1 MTNKLWE
8 ASLKEKKNSNLYAFE
23 KFISNKI
30 KKKFNLNYKTFL
42 NWTVKN
48 SPEFWN
54 YFWEFSEIKGLK
66 SKKKIKKSKI
76 FYKNLFLPGSK
87 LNFGEN
93 LLSKNNDDKAITF
106 ISENGFREEKSWREL
121 NLSTGKIVKFLKE
134 IKIKRGDRVAA
145 YMPNTIETVEAFIA
159 ASTIGSIWSSCSPDF
174 GIKGVVERFSQINP
188 KVLFITDQY
197 FYNGKKINVLERL
210 SEILKSIPSIKN
222 VVIVNY
228 PGKKYVTNKSKYK
241 KINLIKWREIIHN
254 QSEKIN
260 FKKYDFESE
269 LTILYS
275 SGTTGKPK
283 CIVHSVGGVLLQHIK
298 EHTYHCDFR
307 KDDRIMYFTTCG
319 WMMWNWMVSAL
330 AKEVTLVI
338 YDGSPVEPDMNI
350 LFKIADTE
358 KLTFLGVSAKYI
370 DSLAKANA
378 EPKKYFNLSSL
389 RVIASTGSPLG
400 PLGYDWV
407 YSNVKDNVQLSSMSG
422 GTDLVACFVG
432 GNPCL
437 PVFRG
442 EIQCAILGMDT
453 QSWKSQNNDII
464 NEAGELVCV
473 KPFPSMPIEFLNDK
487 DDEKYKKAYFTK
499 YSNVWHHGDFVIKTS
514 RKTFIVEGRSDAT
527 LNPGGIR
534 IGTAEIYRH
543 VENHEK
549 VKEALAVGQDWE
561 GDQRIIL
568 YLILKEGILLN
579 NELNIEI
586 KSLIR
591 QKASPRHVPSKIF
604 QVDDFPRTRSGK
616 ISELAVKD
624 IIHGKEIKN
633 TEALINPEILNNF
646 RDFKDLF
653 EK

>member
-1 MTNKLWE
+1 MEKILWNPDKEIMHSSSMMKLGKTFGFVKDDE
-8 ASLKEKKNSNLYAFE
+8 SLDYASLHNWSVNNLD
-23 KFISNKI
+23 
-30 KKKFNLNYKTFL
+30 TF
-42 NWTVKN
+42 WREV
-48 SPEFWN
+48 
-54 YFWEFSEIKGLK
+54 WEGNNVIG
-66 SKKKIKKSKI
+66 
-76 FYKNLFLPGSK
+76 
-87 LNFGEN
+87 NFGEEVFSSNEDIRKASFFPDAELNFAEN
-93 LLSKNNDDKAITF
+93 LLVGDENRQAISFHGEGRDSFSLTLKQLR
-106 ISENGFREEKSWREL
+106 ENVASLAKWMKEVGVEK
-121 NLSTGKIVKFLKE
+121 
-134 IKIKRGDRVAA
+134 GDCIATLL
-145 YMPNTIETVEAFIA
+145 PNCPETIITMLA
-159 ASTIGSIWSSCSPDF
+159 ASSLGAVFTSCSPDF
-174 GIKGVVERFSQINP
+174 GIEGILDRFGQSKPKILISCDGYGYGGKIFEIKKKTIEVKKSISSINELVFVNYLS
-188 KVLFITDQY
+188 KNKEEESLSWNNILEKNKT
-197 FYNGKKINVLERL
+197 KKINFERVPFNSPL
-210 SEILKSIPSIKN
+210 
-222 VVIVNY
+222 Y
-228 PGKKYVTNKSKYK
+228 
-241 KINLIKWREIIHN
+241 
-254 QSEKIN
+254 
-260 FKKYDFESE
+260 
-269 LTILYS
+269 ILYS

-499 YSNVWHHGDFVIKTS
+499 YSNVWHHGDFVIKTN

-633 TEALINPEILNNF
+633 TEALINPEILNSF

>member
-1 MTNKLWE
+1 MNKILWNPDKE
-8 ASLKEKKNSNLYAFE
+8 IMHSSSMMKLGKTFGFVKDDENLDYASLHNWSVNNLD
-23 KFISNKI
+23 I
-30 KKKFNLNYKTFL
+30 
-42 NWTVKN
+42 
-48 SPEFWN
+48 FWREV
-54 YFWEFSEIKGLK
+54 WEGNNIIG
-66 SKKKIKKSKI
+66 
-76 FYKNLFLPGSK
+76 
-87 LNFGEN
+87 NFGEEVFSSNEDIRKASFFPDTELNFAEN
-93 LLSKNNDDKAITF
+93 LLVGDENRQAISFHGEGRESFSLTLKQLR
-106 ISENGFREEKSWREL
+106 ENVASLAKWMKEVGVEK
-121 NLSTGKIVKFLKE
+121 
-134 IKIKRGDRVAA
+134 GDCIATLL
-145 YMPNTIETVEAFIA
+145 PNCPETIITMLA
-159 ASTIGSIWSSCSPDF
+159 ASSLGAVFTSCSPDF
-174 GIKGVVERFSQINP
+174 GIEGILDRFGQSKPKILISCDGYGYGGKIFEIKKKTIEVKKSISSINELVFVNYLS
-188 KVLFITDQY
+188 KNKEEDSLSWNNILEKNKT
-197 FYNGKKINVLERL
+197 KKINFERVPFNSPL
-210 SEILKSIPSIKN
+210 
-222 VVIVNY
+222 Y
-228 PGKKYVTNKSKYK
+228 
-241 KINLIKWREIIHN
+241 
-254 QSEKIN
+254 
-260 FKKYDFESE
+260 
-269 LTILYS
+269 ILYS

-370 DSLAKANA
+370 DSLAKADV

-453 QSWKSQNNDII
+453 QSWKSQNNDIT

-568 YLILKEGILLN
+568 YLILKEGILLD

-586 KSLIR
+586 KSVIR

-624 IIHGKEIKN
+624 IIHGREIKN
-633 TEALINPEILNNF
+633 TEALINPEILKNF

>member
-1 MTNKLWE
+1 MEKILWNPDKEIMHSSSMMKLGKTFGFVKDDE
-8 ASLKEKKNSNLYAFE
+8 SLDYASLHNWSVNNLD
-23 KFISNKI
+23 
-30 KKKFNLNYKTFL
+30 TFWREVREG
-42 NWTVKN
+42 ND
-48 SPEFWN
+48 
-54 YFWEFSEIKGLK
+54 IIG
-66 SKKKIKKSKI
+66 
-76 FYKNLFLPGSK
+76 
-87 LNFGEN
+87 NFGEEVFSSNEDIRKASFFPDAELNFAEN
-93 LLSKNNDDKAITF
+93 LLVGDENRQAISFHGEGRESFSLTLKQLR
-106 ISENGFREEKSWREL
+106 ENVASLAKWMKEVGVEK
-121 NLSTGKIVKFLKE
+121 
-134 IKIKRGDRVAA
+134 GDCIATLL
-145 YMPNTIETVEAFIA
+145 PNCPETIITMLA
-159 ASTIGSIWSSCSPDF
+159 ASSLGAVFTSCSPDF
-174 GIKGVVERFSQINP
+174 GIEGILDRFGQSKPKILISCDGYGYGGKIFEIKKKTIEVKKSISSINELVFVNYLS
-188 KVLFITDQY
+188 KNKEEESLSWNNILEKNKT
-197 FYNGKKINVLERL
+197 KKINFERVPFNSPL
-210 SEILKSIPSIKN
+210 
-222 VVIVNY
+222 Y
-228 PGKKYVTNKSKYK
+228 
-241 KINLIKWREIIHN
+241 
-254 QSEKIN
+254 
-260 FKKYDFESE
+260 
-269 LTILYS
+269 ILYS

-370 DSLAKANA
+370 DSLAKANV

-499 YSNVWHHGDFVIKTS
+499 YSNVWHHGDFVIKTN

-568 YLILKEGILLN
+568 YLILKEGILLD

>member
-1 MTNKLWE
+1 MEKILWNPDKEIMHSSSMMKLGKTFGFVKDDE
-8 ASLKEKKNSNLYAFE
+8 SLDYASLHNWSVNNLD
-23 KFISNKI
+23 
-30 KKKFNLNYKTFL
+30 TF
-42 NWTVKN
+42 WREV
-48 SPEFWN
+48 
-54 YFWEFSEIKGLK
+54 WEGNNVIG
-66 SKKKIKKSKI
+66 
-76 FYKNLFLPGSK
+76 
-87 LNFGEN
+87 NFGEEVFSSNEDIRKASFFPDAELNFAEN
-93 LLSKNNDDKAITF
+93 LLVGDENRQAISFHGEGRESFSLTLKQLR
-106 ISENGFREEKSWREL
+106 ENVASLAKWMKEVGVEK
-121 NLSTGKIVKFLKE
+121 
-134 IKIKRGDRVAA
+134 GDCIATLL
-145 YMPNTIETVEAFIA
+145 PNCPETIITMLA
-159 ASTIGSIWSSCSPDF
+159 ASSLGAVFTSCSPDF
-174 GIKGVVERFSQINP
+174 GIEGILDRFGQSKPKILISCDGYGYGGKIFEIKKKTIEVKKSISSINELVFVNYLS
-188 KVLFITDQY
+188 KNKEEENLSWNNILEKNKT
-197 FYNGKKINVLERL
+197 KKINFERVPFNSPL
-210 SEILKSIPSIKN
+210 
-222 VVIVNY
+222 Y
-228 PGKKYVTNKSKYK
+228 
-241 KINLIKWREIIHN
+241 
-254 QSEKIN
+254 
-260 FKKYDFESE
+260 
-269 LTILYS
+269 ILYS

-499 YSNVWHHGDFVIKTS
+499 YSNVWHHGDFVIKTN

>member
-1 MTNKLWE
+1 MEKILWNPDKEIMHSSSMMKLGKTFGFVKDDE
-8 ASLKEKKNSNLYAFE
+8 SLDYASLHNWSVNNLD
-23 KFISNKI
+23 
-30 KKKFNLNYKTFL
+30 TF
-42 NWTVKN
+42 WREV
-48 SPEFWN
+48 
-54 YFWEFSEIKGLK
+54 WEGNNVIG
-66 SKKKIKKSKI
+66 
-76 FYKNLFLPGSK
+76 
-87 LNFGEN
+87 NFGEEVFSSNEDIRKASFFPDAELNFAEN
-93 LLSKNNDDKAITF
+93 LLVGDENRQAISFHGEGRESFSLTLKQLR
-106 ISENGFREEKSWREL
+106 ENVASLAKWMKEVGV
-121 NLSTGKIVKFLKE
+121 GK
-134 IKIKRGDRVAA
+134 GDCIATLL
-145 YMPNTIETVEAFIA
+145 PNCPETIITMLA
-159 ASTIGSIWSSCSPDF
+159 ASSLGAVFTSCSPDF
-174 GIKGVVERFSQINP
+174 GIEGILDRFGQSKPKILISCDGYGYGGKIFEIKKKTIEVKKSISSINELVFVNYLS
-188 KVLFITDQY
+188 KNKEKDSLSWNNILEKNKT
-197 FYNGKKINVLERL
+197 KKINFERVPFNSPL
-210 SEILKSIPSIKN
+210 
-222 VVIVNY
+222 Y
-228 PGKKYVTNKSKYK
+228 
-241 KINLIKWREIIHN
+241 
-254 QSEKIN
+254 
-260 FKKYDFESE
+260 
-269 LTILYS
+269 ILYS

-407 YSNVKDNVQLSSMSG
+407 YSNVKENVQLSSMSG

-499 YSNVWHHGDFVIKTS
+499 YSNVWHHGDFVIKTN

-568 YLILKEGILLN
+568 YLILKEGILLD

>member
-1 MTNKLWE
+1 M
-8 ASLKEKKNSNLYAFE
+8 
-23 KFISNKI
+23 NKI
-30 KKKFNLNYKTFL
+30 LWNPNKEIMHSSAMMKLGKDFGFLKDDETLDYDSLHNWSVNNPSAFWREIWKGNDVIGNFDEKVFSPNKDIRKATFFPDVNLNFA
-42 NWTVKN
+42 
-48 SPEFWN
+48 
-54 YFWEFSEIKGLK
+54 
-66 SKKKIKKSKI
+66 
-76 FYKNLFLPGSK
+76 
-87 LNFGEN
+87 EN
-93 LLSKNNDDKAITF
+93 LLVGDDDRQAISF
-106 ISENGFREEKSWREL
+106 HGEGRESFSL
-121 NLSTGKIVKFLKE
+121 TLKE
-134 IKIKRGDRVAA
+134 LREKVASLAKWMKKIGIEKGDCVATLL
-145 YMPNTIETVEAFIA
+145 PNCPETIITML
-159 ASTIGSIWSSCSPDF
+159 ASSSLGAVFTSCSPDF
-174 GIKGVVERFSQINP
+174 GIEGILDRFGQSKP
-188 KVLFITDQY
+188 KILISCDGY
-197 FYNGKKINVLERL
+197 GYGGKIF
-210 SEILKSIPSIKN
+210 EIKKKTIEVKKSIPSIN
-222 VVIVNY
+222 ELVFVNY
-228 PGKKYVTNKSKYK
+228 LTKNK
-241 KINLIKWREIIHN
+241 NLDDSSWSFIIEN
-254 QSEKIN
+254 NKTDKIN
-260 FKKYDFESE
+260 FERVPFNSPLY
-269 LTILYS
+269 ILYS

-307 KDDRIMYFTTCG
+307 KNDRIMYFTTCG

-358 KLTFLGVSAKYI
+358 NLTFLGVSAKYI

-378 EPKKYFNLSSL
+378 NPKKYFKLSSL
-389 RVIASTGSPLG
+389 RIIASTGSPLG
-400 PLGYDWV
+400 PSGYDWV
-407 YSNVKDNVQLSSMSG
+407 YSNVKNDVQLSSMSG

-437 PVFRG
+437 PIFRG

-453 QSWKSQNNDII
+453 QSWGSLNNDIV

-473 KPFPSMPIEFLNDK
+473 NPFPSMPIKFLNDK
-487 DDEKYKKAYFTK
+487 NDEKYEQTYFTK
-499 YSNVWHHGDFVIKTS
+499 YPNVWHHGDFIIKTD

-568 YLILKEGILLN
+568 YLIMKEGVILNDNLSS
-579 NELNIEI
+579 EL

-604 QVDDFPRTRSGK
+604 QVKDFPRTRSGK

-633 TEALINPEILNNF
+633 TEALINPEILNIF
-646 RDFKDLF
+646 REFSDLF

>member
-1 MTNKLWE
+1 MNKILWNPNKEIMQSSSMMKLGKDFGFVKDNEILDYDSLHNWSVNNLDDFWREVWRGNGVIGNFEEKVFSPNKDIRKATFFPNTNLNFAENLLVGDDDRQAISFHGEGRESFSLTLKE
-8 ASLKEKKNSNLYAFE
+8 LKEKVASLAK
-23 KFISNKI
+23 
-30 KKKFNLNYKTFL
+30 
-42 NWTVKN
+42 WM
-48 SPEFWN
+48 
-54 YFWEFSEIKGLK
+54 
-66 SKKKIKKSKI
+66 KKSGVEKGDCVAT
-76 FYKNLFLPGSK
+76 LLP
-87 LNFGEN
+87 NCPETI
-93 LLSKNNDDKAITF
+93 ITM
-106 ISENGFREEKSWREL
+106 L
-121 NLSTGKIVKFLKE
+121 
-134 IKIKRGDRVAA
+134 
-145 YMPNTIETVEAFIA
+145 
-159 ASTIGSIWSSCSPDF
+159 ASSSLGAVFTSCSPDF
-174 GIKGVVERFSQINP
+174 GIEGILDRFGQSKP
-188 KVLFITDQY
+188 KILISCDGY
-197 FYNGKKINVLERL
+197 GYGGKIFDIKKKTMEVR
-210 SEILKSIPSIKN
+210 KSISSINELVFVDYLDKN
-222 VVIVNY
+222 NGLDELSWSFIIEN
-228 PGKKYVTNKSKYK
+228 NKTE
-241 KINLIKWREIIHN
+241 NII
-254 QSEKIN
+254 
-260 FKKYDFESE
+260 FERVPFNSP
-269 LTILYS
+269 LYILYS

-307 KDDRIMYFTTCG
+307 KNDRIMYFTTCG

-370 DSLAKANA
+370 DSLAKADAN
-378 EPKKYFNLSSL
+378 PKKYFNLSNL
-389 RVIASTGSPLG
+389 RIIASTGSPLG
-400 PLGYDWV
+400 PIGYDWV
-407 YSNVKDNVQLSSMSG
+407 YSNVKEDVQLSSMSG

-437 PVFRG
+437 PIFRG
-442 EIQCAILGMDT
+442 EIQCSILGMDT
-453 QSWKSQNNDII
+453 QSWDSLNNDII

-473 KPFPSMPIEFLNDK
+473 NPFPSMPIKFLNDK
-487 DDEKYKKAYFTK
+487 NDEKYEQAYFTK
-499 YSNVWHHGDFVIKTS
+499 YPNVWHHGDFVIKTS

-568 YLILKEGILLN
+568 YLIMKDGVTLN
-579 NELNIEI
+579 DNLVLEI

-604 QVDDFPRTRSGK
+604 QVNDFPRTRSGK

-633 TEALINPEILNNF
+633 TEALINPEILNI
-646 RDFKDLF
+646 FKEFSDLF

>member
-1 MTNKLWE
+1 MNKILWNPDKE
-8 ASLKEKKNSNLYAFE
+8 IMHSSSMMKLGKTFGFVKDDENLDYASLHNWSVNNLD
-23 KFISNKI
+23 
-30 KKKFNLNYKTFL
+30 TF
-42 NWTVKN
+42 WREV
-48 SPEFWN
+48 
-54 YFWEFSEIKGLK
+54 WEGNNIIG
-66 SKKKIKKSKI
+66 
-76 FYKNLFLPGSK
+76 
-87 LNFGEN
+87 NFGEEVFSSNEDIRKASFFPDAELNFAEN
-93 LLSKNNDDKAITF
+93 LLVGDENRQAISFHGEGRESFSLTLKQLR
-106 ISENGFREEKSWREL
+106 ENVASLAKWMKEVGVEK
-121 NLSTGKIVKFLKE
+121 
-134 IKIKRGDRVAA
+134 GDCIATLL
-145 YMPNTIETVEAFIA
+145 PNCPETIITMLA
-159 ASTIGSIWSSCSPDF
+159 ASSLGAVFTSCSPDF
-174 GIKGVVERFSQINP
+174 GIEGILDRFGQSKPKILISCDGYGYGGKIFEIKKKTIEVKKSISSINELVFVNYLS
-188 KVLFITDQY
+188 KNKEEENLSWNNILEKNKT
-197 FYNGKKINVLERL
+197 KKINFERVPFNSPL
-210 SEILKSIPSIKN
+210 
-222 VVIVNY
+222 Y
-228 PGKKYVTNKSKYK
+228 
-241 KINLIKWREIIHN
+241 
-254 QSEKIN
+254 
-260 FKKYDFESE
+260 
-269 LTILYS
+269 ILYS

-499 YSNVWHHGDFVIKTS
+499 YSNVWHHGDFVIKTN

>member
-1 MTNKLWE
+1 MNKILWNPDKE
-8 ASLKEKKNSNLYAFE
+8 IMHSSSMMKLGKTFGFVKDDENLDYASLHNWSVNNLD
-23 KFISNKI
+23 
-30 KKKFNLNYKTFL
+30 TF
-42 NWTVKN
+42 WREV
-48 SPEFWN
+48 
-54 YFWEFSEIKGLK
+54 WEGNNVIG
-66 SKKKIKKSKI
+66 
-76 FYKNLFLPGSK
+76 
-87 LNFGEN
+87 NFGEEVFSSNEDIRKASFFPDAELNFAEN
-93 LLSKNNDDKAITF
+93 LLVGDENRQAISFHGEGRESFSLTLKQLR
-106 ISENGFREEKSWREL
+106 ENVASLAKWMKEVGVEK
-121 NLSTGKIVKFLKE
+121 
-134 IKIKRGDRVAA
+134 GDCIATLL
-145 YMPNTIETVEAFIA
+145 PNCPETIITMLA
-159 ASTIGSIWSSCSPDF
+159 ASSLGAVFTSCSPDF
-174 GIKGVVERFSQINP
+174 GIEGILDRFGQSKPKILISCDGYGYGGKIFEIKKKTIEVKKSISSINELVFVNYLS
-188 KVLFITDQY
+188 KNKEEESLSWNNILEKNKT
-197 FYNGKKINVLERL
+197 KKINFERVPFNSPL
-210 SEILKSIPSIKN
+210 
-222 VVIVNY
+222 Y
-228 PGKKYVTNKSKYK
+228 
-241 KINLIKWREIIHN
+241 
-254 QSEKIN
+254 
-260 FKKYDFESE
+260 
-269 LTILYS
+269 ILYS

-370 DSLAKANA
+370 DSLAKANV

-499 YSNVWHHGDFVIKTS
+499 YSNVWHHGDFVIKTN

-568 YLILKEGILLN
+568 YLILKEGILLD

>member
-1 MTNKLWE
+1 MNKILWNPNKE
-8 ASLKEKKNSNLYAFE
+8 IMHSSSMMKLGKTFGFVKDDENLDYASLHNWSVNNLD
-23 KFISNKI
+23 
-30 KKKFNLNYKTFL
+30 TF
-42 NWTVKN
+42 WREV
-48 SPEFWN
+48 
-54 YFWEFSEIKGLK
+54 WEGNNIIG
-66 SKKKIKKSKI
+66 
-76 FYKNLFLPGSK
+76 
-87 LNFGEN
+87 NFGEEVFSSNEDIRKASFFPDAELNFAEN
-93 LLSKNNDDKAITF
+93 LLVGDENRQAISFHGEGRESFSLTLKQLR
-106 ISENGFREEKSWREL
+106 ENVASLAKWMKEVGVEK
-121 NLSTGKIVKFLKE
+121 
-134 IKIKRGDRVAA
+134 GDCIATLL
-145 YMPNTIETVEAFIA
+145 PNCPETIITMLA
-159 ASTIGSIWSSCSPDF
+159 ASSLGAVFTSCSPDF
-174 GIKGVVERFSQINP
+174 GIEGILDRFGQSKPKILISCDGYGYGGKIFEIKKKTIEVKKSISSINELIFVNYLS
-188 KVLFITDQY
+188 KNKEEDSLSWSNILEKNKT
-197 FYNGKKINVLERL
+197 KKINFERVPFNSPL
-210 SEILKSIPSIKN
+210 
-222 VVIVNY
+222 Y
-228 PGKKYVTNKSKYK
+228 
-241 KINLIKWREIIHN
+241 
-254 QSEKIN
+254 
-260 FKKYDFESE
+260 
-269 LTILYS
+269 ILYS

-307 KDDRIMYFTTCG
+307 KDDRIMYYTTCG

-370 DSLAKANA
+370 DSLAKANV

-407 YSNVKDNVQLSSMSG
+407 YSNVKDNIQLSSMSG

-473 KPFPSMPIEFLNDK
+473 NPFPSMPIEFLNDK

-499 YSNVWHHGDFVIKTS
+499 YSNVWHHGDFVIKTN

-568 YLILKEGILLN
+568 YLILKEGVLLD

-633 TEALINPEILNNF
+633 TEALINPEILNSF

>member
-1 MTNKLWE
+1 MEKILWNPDKEIMHSSSMMKLGKTFGFVKDDE
-8 ASLKEKKNSNLYAFE
+8 SLDYASLHNWSVNNLD
-23 KFISNKI
+23 
-30 KKKFNLNYKTFL
+30 TF
-42 NWTVKN
+42 WREV
-48 SPEFWN
+48 
-54 YFWEFSEIKGLK
+54 WEGNNVIG
-66 SKKKIKKSKI
+66 
-76 FYKNLFLPGSK
+76 
-87 LNFGEN
+87 NFGEEVFSSNEDIRKASFFPDTELNFAEN
-93 LLSKNNDDKAITF
+93 LLVGDENRQAISFHGEGRESFSLTLKQLR
-106 ISENGFREEKSWREL
+106 ENVASLAKWMKEVGVEK
-121 NLSTGKIVKFLKE
+121 
-134 IKIKRGDRVAA
+134 GDCIATLL
-145 YMPNTIETVEAFIA
+145 PNCPETIITMLA
-159 ASTIGSIWSSCSPDF
+159 ASSLGAVFTSCSPDF
-174 GIKGVVERFSQINP
+174 GIEGILDRFGQSKPKILISCDGYGYGGKIFEIKKKTIEVKKSISSINELVFVNYLS
-188 KVLFITDQY
+188 KNKEEESLSWNNILEKNKT
-197 FYNGKKINVLERL
+197 KKINFERVPFNSPL
-210 SEILKSIPSIKN
+210 
-222 VVIVNY
+222 Y
-228 PGKKYVTNKSKYK
+228 
-241 KINLIKWREIIHN
+241 
-254 QSEKIN
+254 
-260 FKKYDFESE
+260 
-269 LTILYS
+269 ILYS

-499 YSNVWHHGDFVIKTS
+499 YSNVWHHGDFVIKTN

-568 YLILKEGILLN
+568 YLILKEGVLLN

-653 EK
+653 KK

>member
-1 MTNKLWE
+1 MNKILWNPNKE
-8 ASLKEKKNSNLYAFE
+8 IMQSSSMMKLGKDFGFVKDNETFDYESLHNWSVNNLDAFWREVWIGNDVIGNFEEKAFSPNKDIRKATFFPDASL
-23 KFISNKI
+23 
-30 KKKFNLNYKTFL
+30 
-42 NWTVKN
+42 
-48 SPEFWN
+48 
-54 YFWEFSEIKGLK
+54 
-66 SKKKIKKSKI
+66 
-76 FYKNLFLPGSK
+76 
-87 LNFGEN
+87 NFAEN
-93 LLSKNNDDKAITF
+93 LLVGDDDRQAISF
-106 ISENGFREEKSWREL
+106 HGEGRESFSL
-121 NLSTGKIVKFLKE
+121 TLKE
-134 IKIKRGDRVAA
+134 LKERVASLA
-145 YMPNTIETVEAFIA
+145 KWMKKSGVEKGDCVATLLPNCPETIITML
-159 ASTIGSIWSSCSPDF
+159 ASSSLGAVFTSCSPDF
-174 GIKGVVERFSQINP
+174 GIEGILDRFGQSKP
-188 KVLFITDQY
+188 KILISCDGY
-197 FYNGKKINVLERL
+197 GYGGKIF
-210 SEILKSIPSIKN
+210 EIKKKTIEVKKSIPSIN
-222 VVIVNY
+222 ELVFVNY
-228 PGKKYVTNKSKYK
+228 LTKNK
-241 KINLIKWREIIHN
+241 NLEDSSWSFIIEN
-254 QSEKIN
+254 NKTDKIN
-260 FKKYDFESE
+260 FERVPFNSPLY
-269 LTILYS
+269 ILYS

-307 KDDRIMYFTTCG
+307 KNDRIMYFTTCG

-358 KLTFLGVSAKYI
+358 NLTFLGVSAKYI

-378 EPKKYFNLSSL
+378 NPKKYFNLSNL
-389 RVIASTGSPLG
+389 RTIASTGSPLG
-400 PLGYDWV
+400 PSGYDWV
-407 YSNVKDNVQLSSMSG
+407 YSNVKDDVQLSSMSG

-437 PVFRG
+437 PIFRG
-442 EIQCAILGMDT
+442 EIQCAILGMDA
-453 QSWKSQNNDII
+453 QSWGSLNNDIVD
-464 NEAGELVCV
+464 EAGELVCV
-473 KPFPSMPIEFLNDK
+473 NPFPSMPIKFLNDK
-487 DDEKYKKAYFTK
+487 NDEKYEQAYFTK
-499 YSNVWHHGDFVIKTS
+499 YPNVWHHGDFIIKTD

-568 YLILKEGILLN
+568 YLIMKEDAILNDNLSS
-579 NELNIEI
+579 EI

-604 QVDDFPRTRSGK
+604 QVRDFPRTRSGK

-633 TEALINPEILNNF
+633 TEALINPEILDIF
-646 RDFKDLF
+646 REFSDLF

>member
-1 MTNKLWE
+1 MEKILWNPDKEIMHSSSMMKLGKTFGFVKDDE
-8 ASLKEKKNSNLYAFE
+8 SLDYASLHNWSVNNLD
-23 KFISNKI
+23 
-30 KKKFNLNYKTFL
+30 TF
-42 NWTVKN
+42 WREV
-48 SPEFWN
+48 
-54 YFWEFSEIKGLK
+54 WEGNNVIG
-66 SKKKIKKSKI
+66 
-76 FYKNLFLPGSK
+76 
-87 LNFGEN
+87 NFGEEVFSSNEDIRKASFFPDTELNFAEN
-93 LLSKNNDDKAITF
+93 LLVGDENRQAISFHGEGRESFSLTLKQLR
-106 ISENGFREEKSWREL
+106 ENVASLAKWMKEVGVEK
-121 NLSTGKIVKFLKE
+121 
-134 IKIKRGDRVAA
+134 GDCIATLL
-145 YMPNTIETVEAFIA
+145 PNCPETIITMLA
-159 ASTIGSIWSSCSPDF
+159 ASSLGAVFTSCSPDF
-174 GIKGVVERFSQINP
+174 GIEGILDRFGQSKPKILISCDGYGYGGKIFEIKKKTIEVKKSISSINELVFVNYLS
-188 KVLFITDQY
+188 KNKEEENLSWNNILEKNKT
-197 FYNGKKINVLERL
+197 KKINFERVPFNSPL
-210 SEILKSIPSIKN
+210 
-222 VVIVNY
+222 Y
-228 PGKKYVTNKSKYK
+228 
-241 KINLIKWREIIHN
+241 
-254 QSEKIN
+254 
-260 FKKYDFESE
+260 
-269 LTILYS
+269 ILYS

-499 YSNVWHHGDFVIKTS
+499 YSNVWHHGDFVIKTN

-568 YLILKEGILLN
+568 YLILKEGILLD

>member
-1 MTNKLWE
+1 MNKILWNPDKE
-8 ASLKEKKNSNLYAFE
+8 IMHSSSMMKLGKTFGFVKDDENLDYASLHNWSVNNLDIFWKE
-23 KFISNKI
+23 
-30 KKKFNLNYKTFL
+30 
-42 NWTVKN
+42 V
-48 SPEFWN
+48 
-54 YFWEFSEIKGLK
+54 WEGNNIIG
-66 SKKKIKKSKI
+66 
-76 FYKNLFLPGSK
+76 
-87 LNFGEN
+87 NFGEEVFSSNEDIRKASFFSDAELNFAEN
-93 LLSKNNDDKAITF
+93 LLIGDENRQAISFHGEGRESFSLTLKQLR
-106 ISENGFREEKSWREL
+106 ENVASLAKWMKEVGVEK
-121 NLSTGKIVKFLKE
+121 
-134 IKIKRGDRVAA
+134 GDCIATLLPNCPETIITMLAA
-145 YMPNTIETVEAFIA
+145 TSLGAVFT
-159 ASTIGSIWSSCSPDF
+159 SCSPDF
-174 GIKGVVERFSQINP
+174 GIEGILDRFGQSKPKILISCDGYGYGGKIFEIKKKTIEVKKSISSINELVFVNYLS
-188 KVLFITDQY
+188 KNKEEDSLSWNNILEKNKT
-197 FYNGKKINVLERL
+197 KKINFERVPFNSPL
-210 SEILKSIPSIKN
+210 
-222 VVIVNY
+222 Y
-228 PGKKYVTNKSKYK
+228 
-241 KINLIKWREIIHN
+241 
-254 QSEKIN
+254 
-260 FKKYDFESE
+260 
-269 LTILYS
+269 ILYS

-307 KDDRIMYFTTCG
+307 KDDRIMYYTTCG

-358 KLTFLGVSAKYI
+358 KLTFFGVSAKYI
-370 DSLAKANA
+370 DSLAKANV

-442 EIQCAILGMDT
+442 EIQCAILGMDI

-473 KPFPSMPIEFLNDK
+473 NPFPSMPIEFLNDK

-499 YSNVWHHGDFVIKTS
+499 YSNVWHHGDFVIKTN

-568 YLILKEGILLN
+568 YLILKKGVLLD

>member
-1 MTNKLWE
+1 MEKILWNPDKEIMHSSSMMKLGKTFGFVKDDE
-8 ASLKEKKNSNLYAFE
+8 SLDYASLHNWSVNNLD
-23 KFISNKI
+23 
-30 KKKFNLNYKTFL
+30 TF
-42 NWTVKN
+42 WREV
-48 SPEFWN
+48 
-54 YFWEFSEIKGLK
+54 WEGNNVIG
-66 SKKKIKKSKI
+66 
-76 FYKNLFLPGSK
+76 
-87 LNFGEN
+87 NFGEEVFSSNEDIRKASFFPDAELNFAEN
-93 LLSKNNDDKAITF
+93 LLVGDENRQAISFHGEGRESFSLTLKQLR
-106 ISENGFREEKSWREL
+106 ENVASLAKWMKEVGVEK
-121 NLSTGKIVKFLKE
+121 
-134 IKIKRGDRVAA
+134 GDCIATLL
-145 YMPNTIETVEAFIA
+145 PNCPETIITMLA
-159 ASTIGSIWSSCSPDF
+159 ASSLGAVFTSCSPDF
-174 GIKGVVERFSQINP
+174 GIEGILDRFGQSKPKILISCDGYGYGGKIFEIKKKTIEVKKSISSINELVFVNYLS
-188 KVLFITDQY
+188 KNKEEENLSWNNILEKNKT
-197 FYNGKKINVLERL
+197 KKINFERVPFNSPL
-210 SEILKSIPSIKN
+210 
-222 VVIVNY
+222 Y
-228 PGKKYVTNKSKYK
+228 
-241 KINLIKWREIIHN
+241 
-254 QSEKIN
+254 
-260 FKKYDFESE
+260 
-269 LTILYS
+269 ILYS

-499 YSNVWHHGDFVIKTS
+499 YSNVWHHGDFVIKTN

-568 YLILKEGILLN
+568 YLILKEGILLD

-653 EK
+653 KK

>member
-1 MTNKLWE
+1 MNKILWNPDKE
-8 ASLKEKKNSNLYAFE
+8 IMHSSSMMKLGKTFGFVKDDENLDYASLHNWSVNNLD
-23 KFISNKI
+23 I
-30 KKKFNLNYKTFL
+30 
-42 NWTVKN
+42 
-48 SPEFWN
+48 FWREV
-54 YFWEFSEIKGLK
+54 WEGNNVIG
-66 SKKKIKKSKI
+66 
-76 FYKNLFLPGSK
+76 
-87 LNFGEN
+87 NFGEEVFSSNEDIRKASFFPDTELNFAEN
-93 LLSKNNDDKAITF
+93 LLVGDENRQAISFHGEGRESFSLTLKQLR
-106 ISENGFREEKSWREL
+106 ENVASLAKWMKEVGVEK
-121 NLSTGKIVKFLKE
+121 
-134 IKIKRGDRVAA
+134 GDCIATLL
-145 YMPNTIETVEAFIA
+145 PNCPETIITMLA
-159 ASTIGSIWSSCSPDF
+159 ASSLGAVFTSCSPDF
-174 GIKGVVERFSQINP
+174 GIEGILDRFGQSKPKILISCDGYGYGGKIFEIKKKTIEVKKSISSINELVFVNYLS
-188 KVLFITDQY
+188 KNKEEENLSWNNILEKNKT
-197 FYNGKKINVLERL
+197 KKINFERVPFNSPL
-210 SEILKSIPSIKN
+210 
-222 VVIVNY
+222 Y
-228 PGKKYVTNKSKYK
+228 
-241 KINLIKWREIIHN
+241 
-254 QSEKIN
+254 
-260 FKKYDFESE
+260 
-269 LTILYS
+269 ILYS

-568 YLILKEGILLN
+568 YLILKEGILLD

-586 KSLIR
+586 KSVIR

-633 TEALINPEILNNF
+633 TEALINPEILKNF

>member
-1 MTNKLWE
+1 MEKILWNPDKEIMHSSSMMKLGKTFGFVKDDE
-8 ASLKEKKNSNLYAFE
+8 SLDYASLHNWSVNNLDTFWREVWEGNNIIGNLGEEVFSSNEDIRKASFFPDAE
-23 KFISNKI
+23 
-30 KKKFNLNYKTFL
+30 
-42 NWTVKN
+42 
-48 SPEFWN
+48 
-54 YFWEFSEIKGLK
+54 
-66 SKKKIKKSKI
+66 
-76 FYKNLFLPGSK
+76 
-87 LNFGEN
+87 LNFAEN
-93 LLSKNNDDKAITF
+93 LLVGDENRQAISFHGEGRESFSLTLKQLR
-106 ISENGFREEKSWREL
+106 ENVASLAKWMKEVGVEK
-121 NLSTGKIVKFLKE
+121 
-134 IKIKRGDRVAA
+134 GDCIATLL
-145 YMPNTIETVEAFIA
+145 PNCPETIITMLA
-159 ASTIGSIWSSCSPDF
+159 ASSLGAVFTSCSPDF
-174 GIKGVVERFSQINP
+174 GIEGILDRFGQSKPKILISCDGYGYGGKIFEIKKKTIEVKKSISSINELVFVNYLS
-188 KVLFITDQY
+188 KNKEEESLSWNNILEKNKT
-197 FYNGKKINVLERL
+197 KKINFERVQFNSPL
-210 SEILKSIPSIKN
+210 
-222 VVIVNY
+222 Y
-228 PGKKYVTNKSKYK
+228 
-241 KINLIKWREIIHN
+241 
-254 QSEKIN
+254 
-260 FKKYDFESE
+260 
-269 LTILYS
+269 ILYS

-499 YSNVWHHGDFVIKTS
+499 YSNVWHHGDFVIKTN

-568 YLILKEGILLN
+568 YLILKEGVLLN
-579 NELNIEI
+579 NQLNIEI

-646 RDFKDLF
+646 RNFKDLF
-653 EK
+653 KK

>member
-1 MTNKLWE
+1 MNKILWNPDKE
-8 ASLKEKKNSNLYAFE
+8 IMHSSSMMKLGKTFGFVKDDENLDYASLHNWSVNNLD
-23 KFISNKI
+23 
-30 KKKFNLNYKTFL
+30 TF
-42 NWTVKN
+42 WREV
-48 SPEFWN
+48 
-54 YFWEFSEIKGLK
+54 WEGNNIIG
-66 SKKKIKKSKI
+66 
-76 FYKNLFLPGSK
+76 
-87 LNFGEN
+87 NFGEKVFSSNEDIRKASFFPDAELNFAEN
-93 LLSKNNDDKAITF
+93 LLVGDENRQAISFHGEGRESFSLTLKQLR
-106 ISENGFREEKSWREL
+106 ENVASLAKWMKEVGVEK
-121 NLSTGKIVKFLKE
+121 
-134 IKIKRGDRVAA
+134 GDCIATLL
-145 YMPNTIETVEAFIA
+145 PNCPETIITMLA
-159 ASTIGSIWSSCSPDF
+159 ASSLGAVFTSCSPDF
-174 GIKGVVERFSQINP
+174 GIEGILDRFGQSKPKILISCDGYGYGGKIFEIKKKTIEVKKSISSINELVFVNYLS
-188 KVLFITDQY
+188 KNKEEDSLSWNNILEKNKT
-197 FYNGKKINVLERL
+197 KKINFERVPFNSPL
-210 SEILKSIPSIKN
+210 
-222 VVIVNY
+222 Y
-228 PGKKYVTNKSKYK
+228 
-241 KINLIKWREIIHN
+241 
-254 QSEKIN
+254 
-260 FKKYDFESE
+260 
-269 LTILYS
+269 ILYS

-370 DSLAKANA
+370 DSLAKANV
-378 EPKKYFNLSSL
+378 EPKKFFNLSSL

-407 YSNVKDNVQLSSMSG
+407 YSNVKDDVQLSSMSG

-499 YSNVWHHGDFVIKTS
+499 YSNVWHHGDFVIKTN

-568 YLILKEGILLN
+568 YLILKEGILLD

>member
-1 MTNKLWE
+1 MEKILWNPDKEIMHSSSMMKLGKTFGFVKDDE
-8 ASLKEKKNSNLYAFE
+8 SLDYASLHNWSVNNLD
-23 KFISNKI
+23 
-30 KKKFNLNYKTFL
+30 TF
-42 NWTVKN
+42 WREV
-48 SPEFWN
+48 
-54 YFWEFSEIKGLK
+54 WEGNNVIG
-66 SKKKIKKSKI
+66 
-76 FYKNLFLPGSK
+76 
-87 LNFGEN
+87 NFGEEVFSSNEDIRKASFFPDTELNFAEN
-93 LLSKNNDDKAITF
+93 LLVGDENRQAISFHGEGRESFSLTLKQLR
-106 ISENGFREEKSWREL
+106 ENVASLAKWMKEVGVEK
-121 NLSTGKIVKFLKE
+121 
-134 IKIKRGDRVAA
+134 GDCIATLL
-145 YMPNTIETVEAFIA
+145 PNCPETIITMLA
-159 ASTIGSIWSSCSPDF
+159 ASSLGAVFTSCSPDF
-174 GIKGVVERFSQINP
+174 GIEGILDRFGQSKPKILISCDGYGYGGKIFEIKKKTIEVKKSISSINELVFVNYLS
-188 KVLFITDQY
+188 KNKEEENLSWNNILEKNKT
-197 FYNGKKINVLERL
+197 KKINFERVPFNSPL
-210 SEILKSIPSIKN
+210 
-222 VVIVNY
+222 Y
-228 PGKKYVTNKSKYK
+228 
-241 KINLIKWREIIHN
+241 
-254 QSEKIN
+254 
-260 FKKYDFESE
+260 
-269 LTILYS
+269 ILYS

-499 YSNVWHHGDFVIKTS
+499 YSNVWHHGDFVIKTN

-568 YLILKEGILLN
+568 YLILKEGILLD

-586 KSLIR
+586 KSLLR

-604 QVDDFPRTRSGK
+604 QVVDFPRTRSGK

-653 EK
+653 KK

>member
-1 MTNKLWE
+1 MNKILWNPDKE
-8 ASLKEKKNSNLYAFE
+8 IMHSSSMMKLGKTFGFVKDDESLDYASLHNWSVNNLD
-23 KFISNKI
+23 
-30 KKKFNLNYKTFL
+30 TF
-42 NWTVKN
+42 WREV
-48 SPEFWN
+48 
-54 YFWEFSEIKGLK
+54 WEGNNVIG
-66 SKKKIKKSKI
+66 
-76 FYKNLFLPGSK
+76 
-87 LNFGEN
+87 NFGEEVFSSNEDIRKASFFPDAELNFAEN
-93 LLSKNNDDKAITF
+93 LLVGDENRQAISFHGEGRESSSLTLKQLR
-106 ISENGFREEKSWREL
+106 ENVASLAKWMKEVGV
-121 NLSTGKIVKFLKE
+121 GK
-134 IKIKRGDRVAA
+134 GDCIATLL
-145 YMPNTIETVEAFIA
+145 PNCPETIITMLA
-159 ASTIGSIWSSCSPDF
+159 ASSLGAVFTSCSPDF
-174 GIKGVVERFSQINP
+174 GIEGILDRFGQSKPKILISCDGYGYGGKIFEIKKKTIEVKKSISSINELVFVNYLS
-188 KVLFITDQY
+188 KNKEKDSLSWNNILEKNKT
-197 FYNGKKINVLERL
+197 KKINFERVPFNSPL
-210 SEILKSIPSIKN
+210 
-222 VVIVNY
+222 Y
-228 PGKKYVTNKSKYK
+228 
-241 KINLIKWREIIHN
+241 
-254 QSEKIN
+254 
-260 FKKYDFESE
+260 
-269 LTILYS
+269 ILYS

-407 YSNVKDNVQLSSMSG
+407 YSNVKENVQLSSMSG

-499 YSNVWHHGDFVIKTS
+499 YSNVWHHGDFVIKTN

-568 YLILKEGILLN
+568 YLILKEGILLD

>member
-1 MTNKLWE
+1 MEKILWNPDKEIMHSSSMMKLGKTFGFVKDDE
-8 ASLKEKKNSNLYAFE
+8 SLDYASLHNWSVNNLD
-23 KFISNKI
+23 
-30 KKKFNLNYKTFL
+30 TF
-42 NWTVKN
+42 WREV
-48 SPEFWN
+48 
-54 YFWEFSEIKGLK
+54 WEGNNVIG
-66 SKKKIKKSKI
+66 
-76 FYKNLFLPGSK
+76 
-87 LNFGEN
+87 NFGEEVFSSNEDIRKASFFPDAELNFAEN
-93 LLSKNNDDKAITF
+93 LLVGDENRQAISFHGEGRESFSLTLKQLR
-106 ISENGFREEKSWREL
+106 ENVASLAKWMKEVGVEK
-121 NLSTGKIVKFLKE
+121 
-134 IKIKRGDRVAA
+134 GDCIATLL
-145 YMPNTIETVEAFIA
+145 PNCPETIITMLA
-159 ASTIGSIWSSCSPDF
+159 ASSLGAVFTSCSPDF
-174 GIKGVVERFSQINP
+174 GIEGILDRFGQSKPKILISCDGYGYGGKIFEIKKKTIEVKKSISSINELVFVNYLS
-188 KVLFITDQY
+188 KNKEEESLSWNNILEKNKT
-197 FYNGKKINVLERL
+197 KKINFERVPFNSPL
-210 SEILKSIPSIKN
+210 
-222 VVIVNY
+222 Y
-228 PGKKYVTNKSKYK
+228 
-241 KINLIKWREIIHN
+241 
-254 QSEKIN
+254 
-260 FKKYDFESE
+260 
-269 LTILYS
+269 ILYS

-499 YSNVWHHGDFVIKTS
+499 YSNVWHHGDFVIKTN

-568 YLILKEGILLN
+568 YLILKEGILLDN
-579 NELNIEI
+579 DLNIEI

>member
-1 MTNKLWE
+1 MNKILWNPDKE
-8 ASLKEKKNSNLYAFE
+8 IMHSSSMMKLGKTFGFVKDDESLDYASLHNWSVNNLD
-23 KFISNKI
+23 
-30 KKKFNLNYKTFL
+30 TF
-42 NWTVKN
+42 WREV
-48 SPEFWN
+48 
-54 YFWEFSEIKGLK
+54 WEGNNVIG
-66 SKKKIKKSKI
+66 
-76 FYKNLFLPGSK
+76 
-87 LNFGEN
+87 NFGEEVFSSNEDIRKASFFPDAELNFAEN
-93 LLSKNNDDKAITF
+93 LLVGDENRQAISFHGEGRESFSLTLKQLR
-106 ISENGFREEKSWREL
+106 ENVASLAKWMKEVGVEK
-121 NLSTGKIVKFLKE
+121 
-134 IKIKRGDRVAA
+134 GDCIATLL
-145 YMPNTIETVEAFIA
+145 PNCPETIITMLA
-159 ASTIGSIWSSCSPDF
+159 ASSLGAVFTSCSPDF
-174 GIKGVVERFSQINP
+174 GIEGILDRFGQSKPKILISCDGYGYGGKIFEIKKKTIEVKKSISSINELVFVNYLS
-188 KVLFITDQY
+188 KNKEEESLSWNNILEKNKT
-197 FYNGKKINVLERL
+197 KKINFERVPFNSPL
-210 SEILKSIPSIKN
+210 
-222 VVIVNY
+222 Y
-228 PGKKYVTNKSKYK
+228 
-241 KINLIKWREIIHN
+241 
-254 QSEKIN
+254 
-260 FKKYDFESE
+260 
-269 LTILYS
+269 ILYS

-568 YLILKEGILLN
+568 YLILKEGILLD

>member
-1 MTNKLWE
+1 MNKILWNPDKE
-8 ASLKEKKNSNLYAFE
+8 IMHSSSMMKLGKTFGFVKDDESLDYASLHNWSVNNLDTFWREVWESNN
-23 KFISNKI
+23 II
-30 KKKFNLNYKTFL
+30 
-42 NWTVKN
+42 
-48 SPEFWN
+48 
-54 YFWEFSEIKGLK
+54 G
-66 SKKKIKKSKI
+66 
-76 FYKNLFLPGSK
+76 
-87 LNFGEN
+87 NFGEVVFSSNEDIRKASFFPDAELNFAEN
-93 LLSKNNDDKAITF
+93 LLIGDENRQAISFHGEGRESFSLTLKQLR
-106 ISENGFREEKSWREL
+106 ENVASLAKWMKEVGVEK
-121 NLSTGKIVKFLKE
+121 
-134 IKIKRGDRVAA
+134 GDCIATLL
-145 YMPNTIETVEAFIA
+145 PNCPETIITMLA
-159 ASTIGSIWSSCSPDF
+159 ASSLGAVFTSCSPDF
-174 GIKGVVERFSQINP
+174 GIEGILDRFGQSKPKILISCDGYGYGGKIFEIKKKTIEVKKSISSINELVFVNYLS
-188 KVLFITDQY
+188 KNKEEESLSWNNILEKNKT
-197 FYNGKKINVLERL
+197 KKINFERVPFNSPL
-210 SEILKSIPSIKN
+210 
-222 VVIVNY
+222 Y
-228 PGKKYVTNKSKYK
+228 
-241 KINLIKWREIIHN
+241 
-254 QSEKIN
+254 
-260 FKKYDFESE
+260 
-269 LTILYS
+269 ILYS

-499 YSNVWHHGDFVIKTS
+499 YSNVWHHGDFVIKTN

-568 YLILKEGILLN
+568 YLILKEGILLDN
-579 NELNIEI
+579 DLNIEI

>member
-1 MTNKLWE
+1 MNKILWNPDKE
-8 ASLKEKKNSNLYAFE
+8 IMHSSSMMKLGKTFGFVKDDESLDYASLHNWSVNNLD
-23 KFISNKI
+23 
-30 KKKFNLNYKTFL
+30 TF
-42 NWTVKN
+42 WREV
-48 SPEFWN
+48 
-54 YFWEFSEIKGLK
+54 WEGNNVIG
-66 SKKKIKKSKI
+66 
-76 FYKNLFLPGSK
+76 
-87 LNFGEN
+87 NFGEEVFSSNEDIRKASFFPDTELNFAEN
-93 LLSKNNDDKAITF
+93 LLVGDENRQAISFHGEGRESFSLTLKQLR
-106 ISENGFREEKSWREL
+106 ENVASLAKWMKEVGVEK
-121 NLSTGKIVKFLKE
+121 
-134 IKIKRGDRVAA
+134 GDCIATLL
-145 YMPNTIETVEAFIA
+145 PNCPETIITMLA
-159 ASTIGSIWSSCSPDF
+159 ASSLGAVFTSCSPDF
-174 GIKGVVERFSQINP
+174 GIEGILDRFGQSKPKILISCDGYGYGGKIFEIKKKTIEVKKSISSINELVFVNYLS
-188 KVLFITDQY
+188 KNKEEENLSWNNILEKNKT
-197 FYNGKKINVLERL
+197 KKINFERVPFNSPL
-210 SEILKSIPSIKN
+210 
-222 VVIVNY
+222 Y
-228 PGKKYVTNKSKYK
+228 
-241 KINLIKWREIIHN
+241 
-254 QSEKIN
+254 
-260 FKKYDFESE
+260 
-269 LTILYS
+269 ILYS

-499 YSNVWHHGDFVIKTS
+499 YSNVWHHGDFVIKTN

-568 YLILKEGILLN
+568 YLILKEGILLDN
-579 NELNIEI
+579 DLNIEI

-653 EK
+653 KK

>member
-1 MTNKLWE
+1 MNKILWNPSKEIMQSSSMMKLGKDFGFVKDNETLDYDSLHNWSVNNLDAFWREVWVGNDVIGNFEEKAFSPNKNIRKATFFPNTNLNFAENLLVGDDDRQAISFHGEGRESFSLTLKE
-8 ASLKEKKNSNLYAFE
+8 LKEKVASLAK
-23 KFISNKI
+23 
-30 KKKFNLNYKTFL
+30 
-42 NWTVKN
+42 WM
-48 SPEFWN
+48 
-54 YFWEFSEIKGLK
+54 
-66 SKKKIKKSKI
+66 KKSGVEKGDCVAT
-76 FYKNLFLPGSK
+76 LLP
-87 LNFGEN
+87 NCPQTI
-93 LLSKNNDDKAITF
+93 ITM
-106 ISENGFREEKSWREL
+106 L
-121 NLSTGKIVKFLKE
+121 
-134 IKIKRGDRVAA
+134 
-145 YMPNTIETVEAFIA
+145 
-159 ASTIGSIWSSCSPDF
+159 ASSSLGAVFTSCSPDF
-174 GIKGVVERFSQINP
+174 GIEGILDRFGQSKP
-188 KVLFITDQY
+188 KILISCDGY
-197 FYNGKKINVLERL
+197 GYGGKIFDIKKKTMEVR
-210 SEILKSIPSIKN
+210 KSISSINELVFVDYLYKN
-222 VVIVNY
+222 NGLDDSSWSFIIEN
-228 PGKKYVTNKSKYK
+228 NKTE
-241 KINLIKWREIIHN
+241 NII
-254 QSEKIN
+254 
-260 FKKYDFESE
+260 FERVPFNSP
-269 LTILYS
+269 LYILYS

-307 KDDRIMYFTTCG
+307 KNDRIMYFTTCG

-378 EPKKYFNLSSL
+378 NPKKYFNLSNL
-389 RVIASTGSPLG
+389 RIIASTGSPLG
-400 PLGYDWV
+400 PIGYDWV
-407 YSNVKDNVQLSSMSG
+407 YSNVKEDVQLSSMSG

-437 PVFRG
+437 PIFRG
-442 EIQCAILGMDT
+442 EIQCSILGMDT
-453 QSWKSQNNDII
+453 QSWDSLNNDII

-473 KPFPSMPIEFLNDK
+473 NPFPSMPIKFLNDK
-487 DDEKYKKAYFTK
+487 NNEKYEQAYFTK
-499 YSNVWHHGDFVIKTS
+499 YPNVWHHGDFVIKTS

-568 YLILKEGILLN
+568 YLIMKDGVTLN
-579 NELNIEI
+579 DNLVLEI

-604 QVDDFPRTRSGK
+604 QVNDFPRTRSGK

-633 TEALINPEILNNF
+633 TEALINPEILNI
-646 RDFKDLF
+646 FKEFSDLF

>member
-1 MTNKLWE
+1 MEKILWNPDKEIMHSSSMMKLGKTFGFVKDDE
-8 ASLKEKKNSNLYAFE
+8 SLDYASLHNWSVNNLDTFWREVWESNNV
-23 KFISNKI
+23 I
-30 KKKFNLNYKTFL
+30 
-42 NWTVKN
+42 
-48 SPEFWN
+48 
-54 YFWEFSEIKGLK
+54 G
-66 SKKKIKKSKI
+66 
-76 FYKNLFLPGSK
+76 
-87 LNFGEN
+87 NFGEEVFSSNEDIRKASFFPDAELNFAEN
-93 LLSKNNDDKAITF
+93 LLVGDENRQAISFHGEGRESFSLTLKQLR
-106 ISENGFREEKSWREL
+106 ENVASLAKWMKEVGVEK
-121 NLSTGKIVKFLKE
+121 
-134 IKIKRGDRVAA
+134 GDCVATLL
-145 YMPNTIETVEAFIA
+145 PNCPETIITMLA
-159 ASTIGSIWSSCSPDF
+159 ASSLGAVFTSCSPDF
-174 GIKGVVERFSQINP
+174 GIEGILDRFGQSKPKILISCDGYGYGGKIFEIKKKTIEVKKSISSINELVFVNYLS
-188 KVLFITDQY
+188 KNKEEESLSWNNILEKNKT
-197 FYNGKKINVLERL
+197 KKINFERVPFDSPL
-210 SEILKSIPSIKN
+210 
-222 VVIVNY
+222 Y
-228 PGKKYVTNKSKYK
+228 
-241 KINLIKWREIIHN
+241 
-254 QSEKIN
+254 
-260 FKKYDFESE
+260 
-269 LTILYS
+269 ILYS

-499 YSNVWHHGDFVIKTS
+499 YSNVWHHGDFVIKTN

-568 YLILKEGILLN
+568 YLILKEGILLDN
-579 NELNIEI
+579 DLNIEI

>member
-1 MTNKLWE
+1 MEKILWNPDKEIMHSSSMMKLCKTFGFIKDGE
-8 ASLKEKKNSNLYAFE
+8 SLVYASLHNWSVNNLD
-23 KFISNKI
+23 
-30 KKKFNLNYKTFL
+30 TF
-42 NWTVKN
+42 WREV
-48 SPEFWN
+48 
-54 YFWEFSEIKGLK
+54 WEGNNVIG
-66 SKKKIKKSKI
+66 
-76 FYKNLFLPGSK
+76 
-87 LNFGEN
+87 NFGEEVFSSNEDIRKASFFPDAELNFAEN
-93 LLSKNNDDKAITF
+93 LLVGDENRQAISFHGEGRESFSLTLKQLR
-106 ISENGFREEKSWREL
+106 ENVASLAKWMKEVGVEK
-121 NLSTGKIVKFLKE
+121 
-134 IKIKRGDRVAA
+134 GDCVATLL
-145 YMPNTIETVEAFIA
+145 PNCPETIITMLA
-159 ASTIGSIWSSCSPDF
+159 ASSLGAVFTSCSPDF
-174 GIKGVVERFSQINP
+174 GIEGILDRFGQSKPKILISCDGYGYGGKIFEIKKKTIEVKKSISSINELVFVNYLS
-188 KVLFITDQY
+188 KNKEEENLSWNNILEKNKT
-197 FYNGKKINVLERL
+197 KKINFERVPFNSPL
-210 SEILKSIPSIKN
+210 
-222 VVIVNY
+222 Y
-228 PGKKYVTNKSKYK
+228 
-241 KINLIKWREIIHN
+241 
-254 QSEKIN
+254 
-260 FKKYDFESE
+260 
-269 LTILYS
+269 ILYS

-499 YSNVWHHGDFVIKTS
+499 YSNVWHHGDFVIKTN

-568 YLILKEGILLN
+568 YLILKEGILLDN
-579 NELNIEI
+579 DLNIEI

>member
-1 MTNKLWE
+1 MEKILWNPDKEIMHSSSMMKLGKTFGFVKDDE
-8 ASLKEKKNSNLYAFE
+8 SLDYASLHNWSVNNLD
-23 KFISNKI
+23 
-30 KKKFNLNYKTFL
+30 TF
-42 NWTVKN
+42 WREV
-48 SPEFWN
+48 
-54 YFWEFSEIKGLK
+54 WEGNNVIGNFSEEVFSSNEDIRKA
-66 SKKKIKKSKI
+66 S
-76 FYKNLFLPGSK
+76 FFPDAE
-87 LNFGEN
+87 LNFAEN
-93 LLSKNNDDKAITF
+93 LLVGDENRQAISFHGEGRESSSLTLKQLR
-106 ISENGFREEKSWREL
+106 ENVASLAKWMKEVGVEK
-121 NLSTGKIVKFLKE
+121 
-134 IKIKRGDRVAA
+134 GDCVATLL
-145 YMPNTIETVEAFIA
+145 PNCPETIITMLA
-159 ASTIGSIWSSCSPDF
+159 ASSLGAVFTSCSPDF
-174 GIKGVVERFSQINP
+174 GIEGILDRFGQSKPKILISCDGYGYGGKIFEIKKKTIEVKKSISSINELVFVNYLS
-188 KVLFITDQY
+188 KNQEEENLSWNNILEKNKT
-197 FYNGKKINVLERL
+197 KKINFERVPFNSPL
-210 SEILKSIPSIKN
+210 
-222 VVIVNY
+222 Y
-228 PGKKYVTNKSKYK
+228 
-241 KINLIKWREIIHN
+241 
-254 QSEKIN
+254 
-260 FKKYDFESE
+260 
-269 LTILYS
+269 ILYS

-350 LFKIADTE
+350 LFKIADKE

-389 RVIASTGSPLG
+389 RVIAATGSPLG

-499 YSNVWHHGDFVIKTS
+499 YSNVWHHGDFVIKTN

-633 TEALINPEILNNF
+633 TEALINPEILNSF

>member
-1 MTNKLWE
+1 MNKILWNPDKE
-8 ASLKEKKNSNLYAFE
+8 IMHSSSMMKLGKTFGFVKDDENLDYASLHNWSVNNLD
-23 KFISNKI
+23 
-30 KKKFNLNYKTFL
+30 TF
-42 NWTVKN
+42 WREV
-48 SPEFWN
+48 
-54 YFWEFSEIKGLK
+54 WEGNNIIG
-66 SKKKIKKSKI
+66 
-76 FYKNLFLPGSK
+76 
-87 LNFGEN
+87 NFGEEVFSSNEDIRKASFFPDAELNFAEN
-93 LLSKNNDDKAITF
+93 LLVGDENRQAISFHGEGRESFSLTLKQLR
-106 ISENGFREEKSWREL
+106 ENVASLAKWMKEVGVEK
-121 NLSTGKIVKFLKE
+121 
-134 IKIKRGDRVAA
+134 GDCIATLL
-145 YMPNTIETVEAFIA
+145 PNCPETIITMLA
-159 ASTIGSIWSSCSPDF
+159 ASSLGAVFTSCSPDF
-174 GIKGVVERFSQINP
+174 GIEGILDRFGQSKP
-188 KVLFITDQY
+188 KILISCDGY
-197 FYNGKKINVLERL
+197 GYGGKIF
-210 SEILKSIPSIKN
+210 EIKKKTIEVKKSISSIN
-222 VVIVNY
+222 ELVIVNY
-228 PGKKYVTNKSKYK
+228 LSKNKEKDSLSWNNILEKNKTK
-241 KINLIKWREIIHN
+241 KIN
-254 QSEKIN
+254 
-260 FKKYDFESE
+260 FERVPFNSP
-269 LTILYS
+269 LYILYS

-407 YSNVKDNVQLSSMSG
+407 YSNVKENVQLSSMSG

-499 YSNVWHHGDFVIKTS
+499 YSNVWHHGDFVIKTN

-568 YLILKEGILLN
+568 YLILKEGVLLN
-579 NELNIEI
+579 TELNIEI
-586 KSLIR
+586 KSLIS

-646 RDFKDLF
+646 RDFKDLY

>member
-1 MTNKLWE
+1 MNKILWNPDKE
-8 ASLKEKKNSNLYAFE
+8 IMHSSSMMKLGKTFGFVKDDESLDYASLHNWSVNNLD
-23 KFISNKI
+23 
-30 KKKFNLNYKTFL
+30 TF
-42 NWTVKN
+42 WREV
-48 SPEFWN
+48 
-54 YFWEFSEIKGLK
+54 WEGNNVIG
-66 SKKKIKKSKI
+66 
-76 FYKNLFLPGSK
+76 
-87 LNFGEN
+87 NFGEEVFSSNEDIRKASFFSDSELNFAEN
-93 LLSKNNDDKAITF
+93 LLVGDENRQAIIFHGEGRESFSLTLKQLR
-106 ISENGFREEKSWREL
+106 ENVASLAKWMKEVGVEK
-121 NLSTGKIVKFLKE
+121 
-134 IKIKRGDRVAA
+134 GDCIATLL
-145 YMPNTIETVEAFIA
+145 PNCPETIITMLA
-159 ASTIGSIWSSCSPDF
+159 ASSLGAVFTSCSPDF
-174 GIKGVVERFSQINP
+174 GIEGILDRFGQSKPKILISCDGYGYGGKIFEIKKKTIEVKKSISSINELVFVNYLS
-188 KVLFITDQY
+188 KNKEEESLSWNNILEKNKT
-197 FYNGKKINVLERL
+197 KKINFERVSFNSPL
-210 SEILKSIPSIKN
+210 
-222 VVIVNY
+222 Y
-228 PGKKYVTNKSKYK
+228 
-241 KINLIKWREIIHN
+241 
-254 QSEKIN
+254 
-260 FKKYDFESE
+260 
-269 LTILYS
+269 ILYS

-350 LFKIADTE
+350 LFKIADKE

-499 YSNVWHHGDFVIKTS
+499 YSNVWHHGDFVIKTN

-568 YLILKEGILLN
+568 YLILKEGVLLN

-624 IIHGKEIKN
+624 IIHGREIKN

>member
-1 MTNKLWE
+1 MEKILWNPDKEIMHSSSMMKLGKTFGFVKDDE
-8 ASLKEKKNSNLYAFE
+8 NLDYASLHNWSVNNLD
-23 KFISNKI
+23 I
-30 KKKFNLNYKTFL
+30 
-42 NWTVKN
+42 
-48 SPEFWN
+48 FWREV
-54 YFWEFSEIKGLK
+54 WEGNNIIG
-66 SKKKIKKSKI
+66 
-76 FYKNLFLPGSK
+76 
-87 LNFGEN
+87 NFGEEVFSSNEDIRKASFFPDTELNFAEN
-93 LLSKNNDDKAITF
+93 LLVGDENRQAISFHGEGRESFSLTLKQLR
-106 ISENGFREEKSWREL
+106 ENVASLAKWMKEVGVEK
-121 NLSTGKIVKFLKE
+121 
-134 IKIKRGDRVAA
+134 GDCIATLL
-145 YMPNTIETVEAFIA
+145 PNCPETIITMLA
-159 ASTIGSIWSSCSPDF
+159 ASSLGAVFTSCSPDF
-174 GIKGVVERFSQINP
+174 GIEGILDRFGQSKPKILISCDGYGYGGKIFEIKKKTIEVKKSISSINELVFVNYLS
-188 KVLFITDQY
+188 KNKEDDSLSWNNILEKNKT
-197 FYNGKKINVLERL
+197 KKINFERVQFNSPL
-210 SEILKSIPSIKN
+210 
-222 VVIVNY
+222 Y
-228 PGKKYVTNKSKYK
+228 
-241 KINLIKWREIIHN
+241 
-254 QSEKIN
+254 
-260 FKKYDFESE
+260 
-269 LTILYS
+269 ILYS

-499 YSNVWHHGDFVIKTS
+499 YSNVWHHGDFVIKTN

-568 YLILKEGILLN
+568 YLILKEGVLLN

-624 IIHGKEIKN
+624 IIHGREIKN
-633 TEALINPEILNNF
+633 TEALINPEILKNF

>member
-1 MTNKLWE
+1 MEKILWNPDKEIMHSSSMMKLGKTFGFVKDDE
-8 ASLKEKKNSNLYAFE
+8 SLDYASLHNWSVNNLD
-23 KFISNKI
+23 
-30 KKKFNLNYKTFL
+30 TF
-42 NWTVKN
+42 WREV
-48 SPEFWN
+48 
-54 YFWEFSEIKGLK
+54 WEGNNVIG
-66 SKKKIKKSKI
+66 
-76 FYKNLFLPGSK
+76 
-87 LNFGEN
+87 NFGEEVFSSNEDIRKASFFPDAELNFAEN
-93 LLSKNNDDKAITF
+93 LLVGDENRQAISFHGEGRESFSLTLKQLR
-106 ISENGFREEKSWREL
+106 ENVASLAKWMKEVGVEK
-121 NLSTGKIVKFLKE
+121 
-134 IKIKRGDRVAA
+134 GDCVATLL
-145 YMPNTIETVEAFIA
+145 PNCPETIITMLA
-159 ASTIGSIWSSCSPDF
+159 ASSLGAVFTSCSPDF
-174 GIKGVVERFSQINP
+174 GIEGILDRFGQSKPKILISCDGYGYGGKIFEIKKKTIEVKKSISSINELVFVNYLS
-188 KVLFITDQY
+188 KNKEEESLSWNNILEKNKT
-197 FYNGKKINVLERL
+197 KKINFERVPFDSPL
-210 SEILKSIPSIKN
+210 
-222 VVIVNY
+222 Y
-228 PGKKYVTNKSKYK
+228 
-241 KINLIKWREIIHN
+241 
-254 QSEKIN
+254 
-260 FKKYDFESE
+260 
-269 LTILYS
+269 ILYS

-370 DSLAKANA
+370 DSLAKANV

-499 YSNVWHHGDFVIKTS
+499 YSNVWHHGDFVIKTN

-568 YLILKEGILLN
+568 YLILKEGILLDN
-579 NELNIEI
+579 DLNIEI

>member
-1 MTNKLWE
+1 MNKILWNPDKE
-8 ASLKEKKNSNLYAFE
+8 IMHSSSMMKLGKTFGFVKDNENLDYASLHNWSVNNLD
-23 KFISNKI
+23 
-30 KKKFNLNYKTFL
+30 TF
-42 NWTVKN
+42 WREV
-48 SPEFWN
+48 
-54 YFWEFSEIKGLK
+54 WEGNNIIG
-66 SKKKIKKSKI
+66 
-76 FYKNLFLPGSK
+76 
-87 LNFGEN
+87 NFGEVVFSSNEDIKKASFFPDAELNFAEN
-93 LLSKNNDDKAITF
+93 LLVGDENRQAINFHGEGRESFSLTLKQLR
-106 ISENGFREEKSWREL
+106 ENVASLAKWMKEVGVEK
-121 NLSTGKIVKFLKE
+121 
-134 IKIKRGDRVAA
+134 GDCIATLL
-145 YMPNTIETVEAFIA
+145 PNCPETIITMLA
-159 ASTIGSIWSSCSPDF
+159 ASSLGAVFTSCSPDF
-174 GIKGVVERFSQINP
+174 GIEGILDRFGQSKPKILISCDGYGYGGKIFEIKKKTIEVKKSISSINQLVFVNHLS
-188 KVLFITDQY
+188 KNKEEDSLSWNNILEKNKT
-197 FYNGKKINVLERL
+197 KKINFERVPFNSPL
-210 SEILKSIPSIKN
+210 
-222 VVIVNY
+222 Y
-228 PGKKYVTNKSKYK
+228 
-241 KINLIKWREIIHN
+241 
-254 QSEKIN
+254 
-260 FKKYDFESE
+260 
-269 LTILYS
+269 ILYS

-370 DSLAKANA
+370 DSLAKANV

-487 DDEKYKKAYFTK
+487 YDEKYKKAYFTK
-499 YSNVWHHGDFVIKTS
+499 YSNVWHHGDFVIKTN

-568 YLILKEGILLN
+568 YLILKEGILLDI
-579 NELNIEI
+579 ELNIEI

-604 QVDDFPRTRSGK
+604 QVEDFPRTRSGK

-633 TEALINPEILNNF
+633 TEALINPEILKNF

>member
-1 MTNKLWE
+1 MNKILWNPDKE
-8 ASLKEKKNSNLYAFE
+8 IMHSSSMMKLGKTFGFVKDDENLDYASLHNWSVNNLDAFWRE
-23 KFISNKI
+23 
-30 KKKFNLNYKTFL
+30 
-42 NWTVKN
+42 V
-48 SPEFWN
+48 
-54 YFWEFSEIKGLK
+54 WEGNNIIG
-66 SKKKIKKSKI
+66 
-76 FYKNLFLPGSK
+76 
-87 LNFGEN
+87 NFGEEVFSSNEDIRKASFFPDAELNFAEN
-93 LLSKNNDDKAITF
+93 LLVGDENRQAINFHGEGRESFSLTLKQLR
-106 ISENGFREEKSWREL
+106 ENVASLAEWMKKVGVEK
-121 NLSTGKIVKFLKE
+121 
-134 IKIKRGDRVAA
+134 GDCIATLL
-145 YMPNTIETVEAFIA
+145 PNCPETIITMLA
-159 ASTIGSIWSSCSPDF
+159 ASSLGAVFTSCSPDF
-174 GIKGVVERFSQINP
+174 GIEGILDRFGQSKPKILISCDGYGYGGKIFKIRKKTIEVKKSISSINQLVFVNHLS
-188 KVLFITDQY
+188 KNKEEDSLSWNNILEKNKT
-197 FYNGKKINVLERL
+197 KKINFERVPFNSPL
-210 SEILKSIPSIKN
+210 
-222 VVIVNY
+222 Y
-228 PGKKYVTNKSKYK
+228 
-241 KINLIKWREIIHN
+241 
-254 QSEKIN
+254 
-260 FKKYDFESE
+260 
-269 LTILYS
+269 ILYS

-350 LFKIADTE
+350 LFKIVDTE

-370 DSLAKANA
+370 DSLAKANV

-499 YSNVWHHGDFVIKTS
+499 YSNVWHHGDFVIKTN

-568 YLILKEGILLN
+568 YLILKEGIQLD

-604 QVDDFPRTRSGK
+604 QVEDFPRTRSGK

-633 TEALINPEILNNF
+633 TEALINPEILKNF

>member
-1 MTNKLWE
+1 MNKILWNPDKE
-8 ASLKEKKNSNLYAFE
+8 IMHSSSMMKLGKTFGFVKDDESLDYASLHNWSVNNLD
-23 KFISNKI
+23 
-30 KKKFNLNYKTFL
+30 TF
-42 NWTVKN
+42 WREV
-48 SPEFWN
+48 
-54 YFWEFSEIKGLK
+54 WEGNNVIG
-66 SKKKIKKSKI
+66 
-76 FYKNLFLPGSK
+76 
-87 LNFGEN
+87 NFGEEVFSSNEDIRKASFFPDTELNFAEN
-93 LLSKNNDDKAITF
+93 LLVGDENRQAISFHGEGRESFSLTLKQLR
-106 ISENGFREEKSWREL
+106 ENVASLAKWMKEVGVEK
-121 NLSTGKIVKFLKE
+121 
-134 IKIKRGDRVAA
+134 GDCIATLL
-145 YMPNTIETVEAFIA
+145 PNCPETIITMLA
-159 ASTIGSIWSSCSPDF
+159 ASSLGAVFTSCSPDF
-174 GIKGVVERFSQINP
+174 GIEGILDRFGQSKPKILISCDGYGYGGKIFEIKKKTIEVKKSISSINELVFVNYLS
-188 KVLFITDQY
+188 KNKEEESLSWNNILEKNKT
-197 FYNGKKINVLERL
+197 KKINFERVPFNSPL
-210 SEILKSIPSIKN
+210 
-222 VVIVNY
+222 Y
-228 PGKKYVTNKSKYK
+228 
-241 KINLIKWREIIHN
+241 
-254 QSEKIN
+254 
-260 FKKYDFESE
+260 
-269 LTILYS
+269 ILYS

-499 YSNVWHHGDFVIKTS
+499 YSNVWHHGDFVIKTN

-568 YLILKEGILLN
+568 YLILKEGVLLN